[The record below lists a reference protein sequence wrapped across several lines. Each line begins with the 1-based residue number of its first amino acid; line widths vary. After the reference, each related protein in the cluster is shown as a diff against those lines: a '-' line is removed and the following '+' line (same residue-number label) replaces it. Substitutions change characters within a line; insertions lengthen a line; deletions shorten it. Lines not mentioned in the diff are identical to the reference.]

1 MVRPRLMLLALPLLA
16 GCAQMGERPEP
27 PAPASLRFAQTLDQ
41 ADDAVEAAIGRM
53 DGFER
58 MALRED
64 NAIAFAIGGRQAPA
78 GRFTAPPA
86 GAAEAAGRVLTPAFA
101 ALGDYAHVLA
111 EAAAGQRVRD
121 ETVGNGQALA
131 QAAARGLEAVR
142 AASGTPVLE
151 PVRTAG
157 LAGIA
162 ALADLPAVL
171 AQRREAPSLAALVQ
185 EGQPHVAAVIAMLHA
200 VIGPEPG
207 LGTRGAIR
215 ARREGLDAQQ
225 ARFLAALRNDGRIGA
240 GERYSIF
247 RSLSE
252 GRDNDPAQGNLAT
265 INDVLTAIEQ
275 AHAALAADG
284 PDASAKVAALE
295 LAVARLRALTE
306 GARRG

>member
-1 MVRPRLMLLALPLLA
+1 MVRPRLMFLALPLLA

-41 ADDAVEAAIGRM
+41 ADEAVDEAIGRM

-58 MALRED
+58 MAQRED
-64 NAIAFAIGGRQAPA
+64 NAIAFAIGGRQVAA

-86 GAAEAAGRVLTPAFA
+86 GVSEAAGRVLTLAFT
-101 ALGDYAHVLA
+101 ALGDYAQVLA
-111 EAAAGQRVRD
+111 AAAGGQRVRD
-121 ETVGNGQALA
+121 AAAGNGQVLA
-131 QAAARGLEAVR
+131 QAAAKGLDAVQ
-142 AASGTPVLE
+142 AASGTPVLA

-157 LAGIA
+157 VAGIA

-225 ARFLAALRNDGRIGA
+225 ARFLAALRTDGRIGA

-247 RSLSE
+247 RSLAE
-252 GRDNDPAQGNLAT
+252 GRDNDPAQGNLEA
-265 INDVLTAIEQ
+265 INELLTAIEQ
-275 AHAALAADG
+275 AHAALAADRA
-284 PDASAKVAALE
+284 DAEAKVAALE
-295 LAVARLRALTE
+295 LAVARLSALTE
-306 GARRG
+306 GAQRG

>member
-1 MVRPRLMLLALPLLA
+1 MNQPRLMLLALPLLA
-16 GCAQMGERPEP
+16 GCAQMGERPDP
-27 PAPASLRFAQTLDQ
+27 PAPASLRFAQMLDR
-41 ADDAVEAAIGRM
+41 ADDAVDEAIGRM
-53 DGFER
+53 DSFER
-58 MALRED
+58 MAQRED
-64 NAIAFAIGGRQAPA
+64 SAIAFAVGGRQAPA
-78 GRFTAPPA
+78 GHFTAPPA
-86 GAAEAAGRVLTPAFA
+86 GASEAAGRVLAPAFT

-111 EAAAGQRVRD
+111 AAAGGQRVRD
-121 ETVGNGQALA
+121 ETAGNGQALA
-131 QAAARGLEAVR
+131 QATAKGLDAVQ

-157 LAGIA
+157 VAGVA

-225 ARFLAALRNDGRIGA
+225 ARFLAALRTDGRIGA

-247 RSLSE
+247 RSLAE
-252 GRDNDPAQGNLAT
+252 GRDNDPAQGNLEA
-265 INDVLTAIEQ
+265 INELLTAIEQ
-275 AHAALAADG
+275 AHAALAADRA
-284 PDASAKVAALE
+284 DAEAKVAALE
-295 LAVARLRALTE
+295 LAVARLSALTE
-306 GARRG
+306 GAQRG

>member
-1 MVRPRLMLLALPLLA
+1 MFLALPLLA

-41 ADDAVEAAIGRM
+41 ADEAVDEAIGRM

-58 MALRED
+58 MAQRED
-64 NAIAFAIGGRQAPA
+64 NAIAFAIGGRQVAA

-86 GAAEAAGRVLTPAFA
+86 GVSEAAGRVLTLAFT
-101 ALGDYAHVLA
+101 ALGDYAQVLA
-111 EAAAGQRVRD
+111 AAAGGQRVRD
-121 ETVGNGQALA
+121 AAAGNGQVLA
-131 QAAARGLEAVR
+131 QAAAKGLDAVQ
-142 AASGTPVLE
+142 AASGTPVLA

-157 LAGIA
+157 VAGIA

-225 ARFLAALRNDGRIGA
+225 ARFLAALRTDGRIGA

-247 RSLSE
+247 RSLAE
-252 GRDNDPAQGNLAT
+252 GRDNDPAQGNLEA
-265 INDVLTAIEQ
+265 INELLTAIEQ
-275 AHAALAADG
+275 AHAALAADRA
-284 PDASAKVAALE
+284 DAEAKVAALE
-295 LAVARLRALTE
+295 LAVARLSALTE
-306 GARRG
+306 GAQRG

>member
-27 PAPASLRFAQTLDQ
+27 PAPVSLRFAETLD
-41 ADDAVEAAIGRM
+41 DAHEAVDEVVERM

-58 MALRED
+58 MAQRED
-64 NAIAFAIGGRQAPA
+64 NAIAFAIGGRRAPA
-78 GRFTAPPA
+78 GRFTAAPA
-86 GAAEAAGRVLTPAFA
+86 GAAEAAGRVLEPAFT
-101 ALGDYAHVLA
+101 ALGDYARVLA
-111 EAAAGQRVRD
+111 SAAGGQRVQD
-121 ETVGNGQALA
+121 ATAGNGQALA
-131 QAAARGLEAVR
+131 QAAAHGLDSVR

-151 PVRTAG
+151 PVRSAG

-162 ALADLPAVL
+162 ALADMPAVL
-171 AQRREAPSLAALVQ
+171 AGRRESPSLAALVQ

-215 ARREGLDAQQ
+215 ARREGLTAQQ
-225 ARFLAALRNDGRIGA
+225 ERFLAALGNDGRIGP

-247 RSLSE
+247 RSVAE
-252 GRDNDPAQGNLAT
+252 ARDNDPAQGNLAT

-275 AHAALAADG
+275 AHAALAAGG
-284 PDASAKVAALE
+284 PDAEAKVAALE
-295 LAVARLRALTE
+295 LAVARLTALTE